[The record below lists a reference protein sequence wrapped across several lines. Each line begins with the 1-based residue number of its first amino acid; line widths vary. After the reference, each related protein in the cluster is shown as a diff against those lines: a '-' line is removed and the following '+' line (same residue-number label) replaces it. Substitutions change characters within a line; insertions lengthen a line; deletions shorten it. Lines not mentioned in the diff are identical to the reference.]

1 MPTTPEPWY
10 APQPRQQPVPH
21 NPYAQ
26 QGQGQDQS
34 QGVRAQDPP
43 RRRRPGRGPV
53 VTAAAVA
60 VLLLAAAGGTYVLAD
75 GGGEWQPAAPV
86 AKGTPKPSGGSGPET
101 SSRAPAAS
109 SPAPERIPTT
119 DEINAGRKPG
129 DAKAWIIED
138 PTDLPRSNILLN
150 DLWIVG
156 DTVVQAVDRRVVAH
170 RLSDG
175 ALVWSLKL
183 PSTVCETPVNPTP
196 GGRVV
201 VVHHNRAKSRC
212 DQLQEIDLRTGKAGW
227 HKELT
232 ETGSM
237 DGTIIVHSAIS
248 GDTLA
253 IVQSMKATAYR
264 VGDGAELYDIPMQ
277 KTGGCYPDDV
287 AGGPR
292 LLVSYGCAAGSET
305 PYSLLRGIDPG
316 TGRTLWQYR
325 TQPGWKTG
333 KVLSVEPV
341 VLTTL
346 HAERRQ
352 DDWRVVAL
360 GPDGK
365 TGRTIDARPKGFA
378 YCGDSGDAGQ
388 GIQNCPGAVV
398 GNGLVAL
405 GGTDRVGAYDL
416 TDGKFVWGVKS
427 DAGRRL
433 HPLRPEAGRAV
444 LVYEGAS
451 MSKPGR
457 ILRIGPGGAD
467 TEKEILR
474 HPASAT
480 KPEYGMLSGNLAY
493 TNGRIVITPSMVNGD
508 DAQRSARMISFAPAG
523 D

>member
-1 MPTTPEPWY
+1 MPPTPGPWY
-10 APQPRQQPVPH
+10 APQPQQQPVPH

-26 QGQGQDQS
+26 GRG
-34 QGVRAQDPP
+34 QDPP
-43 RRRRPGRGPV
+43 GPPRRGRGRGPV
-53 VTAAAVA
+53 ATAVA
-60 VLLLAAAGGTYVLAD
+60 VLLLAAAGGAYVLT
-75 GGGEWQPAAPV
+75 GGEGQPAAPA
-86 AKGTPKPSGGSGPET
+86 AKGTPKPSGASGTSVPET
-101 SSRAPAAS
+101 SSRSPAAS
-109 SPAPERIPTT
+109 SPAAERIPTT

-129 DAKAWIIED
+129 DAKAWIVDD

-175 ALVWSLKL
+175 ALAWSLKL

-196 GGRVV
+196 DGKVV

-227 HKELT
+227 HKELI

-305 PYSLLRGIDPG
+305 PYSRLRGIDPV

-360 GPDGK
+360 GPDGRI
-365 TGRTIDARPKGFA
+365 GRTIDARPKGFA

-398 GNGLVAL
+398 GRGLVAL

-416 TDGKFVWGVKS
+416 TDGKLVWGVKS

-444 LVYEGAS
+444 LVYEGAG
-451 MSKPGR
+451 MSRPGR

-467 TEKEILR
+467 TEKEVLR

-508 DAQRSARMISFAPAG
+508 DAKRSARMISFAPAG

>member
-1 MPTTPEPWY
+1 MPPTPEPWY
-10 APQPRQQPVPH
+10 APQPQRQPVPH

-26 QGQGQDQS
+26 QGRG
-34 QGVRAQDPP
+34 QDPP
-43 RRRRPGRGPV
+43 GPPRPRRPGRGPLA
-53 VTAAAVA
+53 TAVA
-60 VLLLAAAGGTYVLAD
+60 VLLLAAAGGAYVLTD
-75 GGGEWQPAAPV
+75 GGGKEQPAAPV
-86 AKGTPKPSGGSGPET
+86 AKGTPKPSGASGPET
-101 SSRAPAAS
+101 SSRSPAAS

-129 DAKAWIIED
+129 DAKAWIVED
-138 PTDLPRSNILLN
+138 PTDLPRGNILLN

-156 DTVVQAVDRRVVAH
+156 DTVVQALDRRVVAH

-175 ALVWSLKL
+175 TQVWSLKL

-196 GGRVV
+196 DGRVV

-305 PYSLLRGIDPG
+305 PYSRLRGIDPA

-325 TQPGWKTG
+325 TRPGWKTG
-333 KVLSVEPV
+333 KVLSVDPV

-360 GPDGK
+360 GPGGK
-365 TGRTIDARPKGFA
+365 VGRTIDARPKGFA

-416 TDGKFVWGVKS
+416 TSGKLVWGVKS

-433 HPLRPEAGRAV
+433 HPLRPEADKAV

-451 MSKPGR
+451 SSRPGR
-457 ILRIGPGGAD
+457 VLRLGPGGAD
-467 TEKEILR
+467 TEKEVLR

-480 KPEYGMLSGNLAY
+480 QPEYGMLSGNLAY
-493 TNGRIVITPSMVNGD
+493 RDGRIVITPSLVNGD
-508 DAQRSARMISFAPAG
+508 DAHRSARMISFAPAG

>member
-1 MPTTPEPWY
+1 MPTTPGPWY
-10 APQPRQQPVPH
+10 TPQPQQQPVPH

-26 QGQGQDQS
+26 QGRG
-34 QGVRAQDPP
+34 QDPP
-43 RRRRPGRGPV
+43 GPPGPPRRGRPGGRGPV
-53 VTAAAVA
+53 ATAVAVA
-60 VLLLAAAGGTYVLAD
+60 VLLLAAAGGAYVLT
-75 GGGEWQPAAPV
+75 GGEGQPAAPV
-86 AKGTPKPSGGSGPET
+86 AKGTPKPSGASGTSVPET
-101 SSRAPAAS
+101 SSRSPAAS
-109 SPAPERIPTT
+109 SPAEERIPTT
-119 DEINAGRKPG
+119 EEINAGRKPG
-129 DAKAWIIED
+129 DAKAWIVED

-156 DTVVQAVDRRVVAH
+156 GTVVQAADRRVVAH

-196 GGRVV
+196 DGKVV

-212 DQLQEIDLRTGKAGW
+212 NQLQEIDLRTGKAGW

-232 ETGSM
+232 ETGSL
-237 DGTIIVHSAIS
+237 DDTIIVHSAIS

-253 IVQSMKATAYR
+253 IVQSMTATAYR

-277 KTGGCYPDDV
+277 KTGGCYPNDV

-305 PYSLLRGIDPG
+305 PYSRLRGIDPA

-365 TGRTIDARPKGFA
+365 IGRTIDARPKGFA

-416 TDGKFVWGVKS
+416 TNGKLVWGVKS

-433 HPLRPEAGRAV
+433 HPLRPDAGRTV
-444 LVYEGAS
+444 LVYEGAG
-451 MSKPGR
+451 MSRPGR

-467 TEKEILR
+467 TQKEVLR

-480 KPEYGMLSGNLAY
+480 KPEYEMLSGNLAY
-493 TNGRIVITPSMVNGD
+493 ANGRIVITPSMVNGD
-508 DAQRSARMISFAPAG
+508 DAKRSARMISFAPAG

>member
-1 MPTTPEPWY
+1 MPPTPGPWY
-10 APQPRQQPVPH
+10 TPQPQQRPVPH

-26 QGQGQDQS
+26 QGRG
-34 QGVRAQDPP
+34 QDPP
-43 RRRRPGRGPV
+43 GPPRRGRPGRGPV
-53 VTAAAVA
+53 ATAVAAA
-60 VLLLAAAGGTYVLAD
+60 VLLLAAVGGAYVLTD
-75 GGGEWQPAAPV
+75 GGSGKEQPAPPV
-86 AKGTPKPSGGSGPET
+86 AKGTPKPSGASGTSGPGT
-101 SSRAPAAS
+101 SSRSPAGS

-119 DEINAGRKPG
+119 DEINAGREPG
-129 DAKAWIIED
+129 DAKAWIVED

-175 ALVWSLKL
+175 AQVWSLKL

-196 GGRVV
+196 DGRVV

-212 DQLQEIDLRTGKAGW
+212 DQVQEIDLRTGRAGW

-248 GDTLA
+248 GGTLA

-264 VGDGAELYDIPMQ
+264 ISDGAELYDIPMQ

-305 PYSLLRGIDPG
+305 PYSRLRGIDPA

-325 TQPGWKTG
+325 TRPGWKTG

-346 HAERRQ
+346 HAERRE

-360 GPDGK
+360 GPGGK
-365 TGRTIDARPKGFA
+365 PSRTIDPRPKGFA

-405 GGTDRVGAYDL
+405 GGTDRVGAYGL
-416 TDGKFVWGVKS
+416 TDGKLVWGVKS
-427 DAGRRL
+427 DTGGRL
-433 HPLRPEAGRAV
+433 HPLRPEASKAV
-444 LVYEGAS
+444 LVYEGAG
-451 MSKPGR
+451 MSRPGR
-457 ILRIGPGGAD
+457 ILRIDPGGAD

-480 KPEYGMLSGNLAY
+480 KPEYEMLSGNLAY

-508 DAQRSARMISFAPAG
+508 DAHRSARMISFAPAG